1 MPTPKSP
8 LIRLSELQL
17 ALLEGISRQTTSSI
31 REVERSRM
39 LLEIN
44 KGGANSR
51 VAISLGH
58 TQEQVKRWRLR
69 WLSYADIFS
78 AIEAKGGEHLRR
90 DMEHKIRECLSDA
103 PRSGSPLTFSA
114 EQYCQIVA
122 IALEPPSESGRPISE
137 WTPREIAD
145 EAIKRGIV
153 SSISKSQV
161 RLFLKGE
168 RRQTAQNGRLAQSGV
183 HP

>member
-1 MPTPKSP
+1 MPTPKSAP
-8 LIRLSELQL
+8 IRVSDLQL
-17 ALLEGISRQTTSSI
+17 ALLESISRQTTSSV

-44 KGGANSR
+44 KGSANRR
-51 VAISLGH
+51 VAADLGL
-58 TQEQVKRWRLR
+58 TQEQAKRWRLR
-69 WLSYADIFS
+69 WLSYEEVFS

-90 DMEHKIRECLSDA
+90 DMERKIRECLSDA
-103 PRSGSPLTFSA
+103 PRSGPPLTFSA

-168 RRQTAQNGRLAQSGV
+168 RHKA
-183 HP
+183 P

>member
-8 LIRLSELQL
+8 MIRVSELQL
-17 ALLEGISRQTTSSI
+17 ALLEGISRQRTSSI

-39 LLEIN
+39 LLAIN
-44 KGGANSR
+44 EGGANSR
-51 VAISLGH
+51 VAANLGL
-58 TQEQVKRWRLR
+58 TQEQVKRWRFR
-69 WLSYADIFS
+69 WLSYAEVFS

-103 PRSGSPLTFSA
+103 PRSGSPQTFSA

-137 WTPREIAD
+137 WTSREIAD

-168 RRQTAQNGRLAQSGV
+168 RRETTQNPGV
-183 HP
+183 AEPGMHG